1 MSDKYFYNVVLMH
14 QKVTAVDRYLAHD
27 RNGVLMTPHPDMVT
41 LRPIGKLLASLP
53 NFADLMES
61 RAIQLINIAGNRK
74 IFVFW
79 SGGLDSTGVLVALMK
94 NCPLDQIVVIMSD
107 TSVVEAP
114 VFFERYI
121 KDKLEIQWMDY
132 GIVAPHIR
140 TGIAEGIVVT
150 GEIGDQLFG
159 TVNFEGVPDETLKGS
174 WRDGISK
181 DEYWQYKDLVE
192 ACPRELDNYA
202 DFLWWINYSV
212 KYQQVQMR
220 MILEVKN
227 SVLEQNTFHFFD
239 SNDFN
244 DWTITAPMSLKF
256 PDMDQQKY
264 KHPLRSYI
272 YDYDGDLLYFKN
284 KKKERSL
291 KFYHGRFSRL
301 GQFDMITTNWE
312 RKNFNVNT

>member
-1 MSDKYFYNVVLMH
+1 MPDTHTGTECYKP
-14 QKVTAVDRYLAHD
+14 HD
-27 RNGVLMTPHPDMVT
+27 RNSAMLTHPDMVT
-41 LRPIGKLLASLP
+41 LRPIGKLLPSLP
-53 NFADLMES
+53 SFADLMES
-61 RAIQLINIAGNRK
+61 RAVELISAAGSRK

-79 SGGLDSTGVLVALMK
+79 SGGLDSTGALIALMK
-94 NCPLDQIVVIMSD
+94 NCPLDQIVVVMSD
-107 TSVVEAP
+107 SSVVEAP

-121 KDKLEIQWMDY
+121 KDKLEIRWMDP
-132 GIVAPHIR
+132 GIVARHIR

-159 TVNFEGVPDETLKGS
+159 TVNFEGVSNELLEGHWRKGIIKGAYTDYEDFV
-174 WRDGISK
+174 R
-181 DEYWQYKDLVE
+181 
-192 ACPRELDNYA
+192 ACPRDLDNYA
-202 DFLWWINYSV
+202 DFLWWINYSI
-212 KYQQVQMR
+212 KYQCVQMR

-227 SVLEQNTFHFFD
+227 SILEQNTFHFFD
-239 SNDFN
+239 SSDFN
-244 DWTITAPMSLKF
+244 DWTITAPISLKF

-272 YDYDGDLLYFKN
+272 YDYDGDTSYFKN

-291 KFYHGRFSRL
+291 RLYRGRFSSL

>member
-1 MSDKYFYNVVLMH
+1 MADKYFFNIALMPT
-14 QKVTAVDRYLAHD
+14 KNTAVDSHPSHD
-27 RNGVLMTPHPDMVT
+27 RNGVLPTHPDMVT
-41 LRPIGKLLASLP
+41 LRPIGKLLSSLP
-53 NFADLMES
+53 SFADLMES
-61 RAIQLINIAGNRK
+61 RAVELINLVGSGK

-94 NCPLDQIVVIMSD
+94 NCPLDQIVVVMSE

-121 KDKLEIQWMDY
+121 KDKMQIRWMEH

-140 TGIAEGIVVT
+140 AGIAEGIVVT

-159 TVNFEGVPDETLKGS
+159 TVNFEGVPDEKLMGP
-174 WRDGISK
+174 WRDGVRNGDSA
-181 DEYWQYKDLVE
+181 QYEEFVR

-202 DFLWWINYSV
+202 DFLWWSNYSD
-212 KYQQVQMR
+212 KYQHVQMR

-227 SVLEQNTFHFFD
+227 SILEQNTFHFFD
-239 SNDFN
+239 SSDFN
-244 DWTITAPMSLKF
+244 DWTVTAPISLKF
-256 PDMDQQKY
+256 PDMNQKKY
-264 KHPLRSYI
+264 KHSLRSYI
-272 YDYDGDLLYFKN
+272 YDYDGDLSYFEN
-284 KKKERSL
+284 KEKERSL
-291 KFYHGRFSRL
+291 RFYHGRFSHL

>member
-1 MSDKYFYNVVLMH
+1 MPDTHTGTEFY
-14 QKVTAVDRYLAHD
+14 KPHD
-27 RNGVLMTPHPDMVT
+27 RNGVMLTHPDMVT
-41 LRPIGKLLASLP
+41 LRPIGKLLPSLP
-53 NFADLMES
+53 SFADLMES
-61 RAIQLINIAGNRK
+61 RAVELISAAGSRK

-79 SGGLDSTGVLVALMK
+79 SGGLDSTGALIALMK
-94 NCPLDQIVVIMSD
+94 NCPLDQIVVVMSD
-107 TSVVEAP
+107 SSVVEAP

-121 KDKLEIQWMDY
+121 KDKLEIRWMDP
-132 GIVAPHIR
+132 GIVARHIR

-159 TVNFEGVPDETLKGS
+159 TVNFEGVSNELLEGDWRKGIIKGAYTDYEDFV
-174 WRDGISK
+174 R
-181 DEYWQYKDLVE
+181 
-192 ACPRELDNYA
+192 ACPRDLDNYA
-202 DFLWWINYSV
+202 DFLWWTNYSI
-212 KYQQVQMR
+212 KYQCVQMR

-227 SVLEQNTFHFFD
+227 SILEQNTFHFFD
-239 SNDFN
+239 SSDFN

-291 KFYHGRFSRL
+291 KFYHGRFSHFGR
-301 GQFDMITTNWE
+301 FDMITTNWE

>member
-1 MSDKYFYNVVLMH
+1 MSDKYFYHTILMPDTH
-14 QKVTAVDRYLAHD
+14 TGTEFYKPHD
-27 RNGVLMTPHPDMVT
+27 RNSAMLTHPDMVT
-41 LRPIGKLLASLP
+41 LRPIGKLLPSLP
-53 NFADLMES
+53 SFADLMES
-61 RAIQLINIAGNRK
+61 RAVELISAAGSRK

-79 SGGLDSTGVLVALMK
+79 SGGLDSTGALIALMK
-94 NCPLDQIVVIMSD
+94 NCPLDQIVVVMSD
-107 TSVVEAP
+107 SSVVEAP

-121 KDKLEIQWMDY
+121 KDKLEIRWMDP
-132 GIVAPHIR
+132 GIVARHIR

-159 TVNFEGVPDETLKGS
+159 TVNFEGVSNELLEGHWRKGIIKGAYTDYEDFV
-174 WRDGISK
+174 R
-181 DEYWQYKDLVE
+181 
-192 ACPRELDNYA
+192 ACPRDLDNYA
-202 DFLWWINYSV
+202 DFLWWTNYSI
-212 KYQQVQMR
+212 KYQHVQMR

-227 SVLEQNTFHFFD
+227 SILEQNTFHFFD
-239 SNDFN
+239 SSDFN
-244 DWTITAPMSLKF
+244 DWTITAPISLKF

-272 YDYDGDLLYFKN
+272 YDYDGDTSYFKN

-291 KFYHGRFSRL
+291 RLYRGRFSSL